1 MPYFVIERSY
11 AEAVTLPV
19 DTTLLNEI
27 NDEEDVRWL
36 FSYLSLDR
44 RRKTYCLYEAPSSE
58 AIRKAAERAGVPA
71 DVITEVSGRVMAGTG
86 QLTGV
91 E

>member
-19 DTTLLNEI
+19 DTKLLNEI
-27 NDEEDVRWL
+27 NDDEDVRWL

-44 RRKTYCLYEAPSSE
+44 MKTYCLYEAASAE

-86 QLTGV
+86 QLAGV

>member
-19 DTTLLNEI
+19 DATLLNEI

-44 RRKTYCLYEAPSSE
+44 MKTYCLYEAPSSE

-86 QLTGV
+86 QLAGV

>member
-44 RRKTYCLYEAPSSE
+44 RKTYCLYEAPSSE

-86 QLTGV
+86 HLAGV